1 MKKSMTK
8 IIALIIVSGLISLA
22 VPLSA
27 ADSKG
32 ATKKELC
39 ILLARDC
46 ADKVYNLQE
55 KIKKLQDELAQGA
68 TVYNAEEIKKLKDKL
83 DEAETMMYELMPAT
97 PSQKEMK

>member
-1 MKKSMTK
+1 MKKIMTL
-8 IIALIIVSGLISLA
+8 IIAAGLMALA
-22 VPLSA
+22 APLSA
-27 ADSKG
+27 AESKD
-32 ATKKELC
+32 ATQKELC

-55 KIKKLQDELAQGA
+55 RIKKLQDELAQGA

-97 PSQKEMK
+97 PSQMETK